1 MKLLIA
7 IFNHLRRNIANNLTF
22 SNIINMH
29 FFQNE
34 IKFVFLQPLF
44 KQKSIYHTINDI
56 NNGKKQSI

>member
-1 MKLLIA
+1 MA
-7 IFNHLRRNIANNLTF
+7 IFDHSESNSTNNLTF

>member
-1 MKLLIA
+1 MA
-7 IFNHLRRNIANNLTF
+7 IFNCSESNSTNNLTF